1 MFTEVIKS
9 LSLKFLMV
17 FTFFFFLLSVTR
29 GVKDWCSTASNDVK
43 QVVDSI
49 VSSLTSQTPKSRY
62 VIGCD
67 AWQLKL
73 SAHLPESWQDLL
85 LKDFPLKPMAIR
97 Q

>member
-1 MFTEVIKS
+1 MFTEVIKL
-9 LSLKFLMV
+9 LSQKFLMV
-17 FTFFFFLLSVTR
+17 FIFFLFMSVTR

-62 VIGCD
+62 VIGRD

>member
-1 MFTEVIKS
+1 M
-9 LSLKFLMV
+9 
-17 FTFFFFLLSVTR
+17 TR

-62 VIGCD
+62 VIGRD